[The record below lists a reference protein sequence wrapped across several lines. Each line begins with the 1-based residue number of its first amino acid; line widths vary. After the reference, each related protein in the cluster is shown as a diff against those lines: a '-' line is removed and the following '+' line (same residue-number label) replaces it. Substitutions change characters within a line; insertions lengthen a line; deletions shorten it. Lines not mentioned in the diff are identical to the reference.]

1 MRMRTTLAVVALSFV
16 ASCEKEPPPAAA
28 APAPEPA
35 KAAVALVPPPLTVDE
50 PVSEVIHDP
59 IALPCV
65 TPDRRYKGIG
75 IPPSVYPKQY
85 LPWYASLCV
94 DERDKVDNFCKQHL
108 KDFQVICGG
117 IGVEHIPYPPYPR
130 ASYYKDTPGHFR
142 PGVIAVY
149 LSIEAWDRSLTP
161 AQKTYIAENCNGGES
176 EPTSDLCGDNTPLVI
191 AFANQPVEFVADG
204 AYDWPTSSTPW
215 LALDRDGNGT
225 IDGESELF
233 GSSTV
238 LADGYRATNGFI
250 ALAELDDNHDG
261 RIDAADPAFAK
272 LQLWADA
279 DRDRHGSVGEL
290 TAASTSLVSI
300 SLENHVD
307 LRCDTRGNCEGE
319 RATIVW
325 RNGDGMHKGAV
336 VDVYLPRR

>member
-16 ASCEKEPPPAAA
+16 ASCEKEPVPAAA
-28 APAPEPA
+28 ASPEPA
-35 KAAVALVPPPLTVDE
+35 KAGVSLVQPPAPKLD
-50 PVSEVIHDP
+50 EVIHDP
-59 IALPCV
+59 IPIAETTCV

-75 IPPSVYPKQY
+75 IPPSVYPKKY
-85 LPWYASLCV
+85 LPWYESLCD
-94 DERDKVDNFCKQHL
+94 DEREKVDNFCKQHEL
-108 KDFQVICGG
+108 DFQVICGG

-130 ASYYKDTPGHFR
+130 ARVVGDESDGVP
-142 PGVIAVY
+142 PGVIVVY
-149 LSIEAWDRSLTP
+149 HSLEAWSRSLSP
-161 AQKTYIAENCNGGES
+161 AQKAYEAAHCPMDES
-176 EPTSDLCGDNTPLVI
+176 RPSSDLCGDNTPLVI

-204 AYDWPTSSTPW
+204 TDDWPTAITPW

-225 IDGESELF
+225 IDGEQELF

-250 ALAELDDNHDG
+250 ALAELDANHDG
-261 RIDAADPAFAK
+261 HIDAADPAFGK

-279 DRDRHGSVGEL
+279 DRDRRGTAGEL

-319 RATIVW
+319 RATIEW
-325 RNGDGMHKGAV
+325 RDQDGMHKGAV